1 MLSDEQLTTIVAE
14 ASVGL
19 HFGPT
24 QAEFAERVRGACE
37 AALEADQAE
46 RAKVR
51 PSEDELKANAEAC
64 EMVWTARRT
73 MGNGSRASR
82 KHVSRV
88 LARAVLEIADAL
100 DIKVDQDVHR
110 IALGRRLEDE
120 QPSGL
125 VDALEPTCCGKEA
138 RS

>member
-1 MLSDEQLTTIVAE
+1 MRSQMTHKQLLSLAKYLETHKDRI
-14 ASVGL
+14 
-19 HFGPT
+19 H
-24 QAEFAERVRGACE
+24 AERPSYAAVARQASAELGFDCSDNNVR
-37 AALEADQAE
+37 AA
-46 RAKVR
+46 
-51 PSEDELKANAEAC
+51 AEAC

-100 DIKVDQDVHR
+100 DIKVDQNVHR

-125 VDALEPTCCGKEA
+125 LEGLHA
-138 RS
+138 